1 MFQPGPNWFYRWT
14 RDLHLYFGLFISPFI
29 LLFSVSVFFLNH
41 AKIDTN
47 KATSIETIR
56 PLHIP
61 EGLETAQGPVAIA
74 LAKTILAQVH
84 ADGEIGFTRFVRA
97 TRHFV
102 FPVSKPGVEATIDV
116 DIEGRCASVTRRK
129 TGMLEAVSYLHKMP
143 GPHNQNIRGNWLWTR
158 VWKPFADATIYLTL
172 FITVSGIYM
181 WYAIRAERKI
191 GFSLLAAGALSF
203 FGIIYAV
210 IR

>member
-1 MFQPGPNWFYRWT
+1 MKTFYRWT

-41 AKIDTN
+41 AKIDPN

-56 PLHIP
+56 PLQIP
-61 EGLETAQGPVAIA
+61 EGLDTAQGPAAIA
-74 LAKTILAQVH
+74 LAKIVLSQVH
-84 ADGEIGFTRFVRA
+84 LDGEIGFTRFVRA

-102 FPVSKPGVEATIDV
+102 FPVSKPGLEATVDV
-116 DIEGRCASVTRRK
+116 DVEGRCASVTRRR

-143 GPHNQNIRGNWLWTR
+143 GPHNANIRGNWVWTQA
-158 VWKPFADATIYLTL
+158 WKPFADLTIYLTL
-172 FITVSGIYM
+172 FITASGIYM
-181 WYAIRAERKI
+181 WYAIRAERTI
-191 GFSLLAAGALSF
+191 GLILLTAGAATF
-203 FGIIYAV
+203 FGMIYAV